1 VDKDEVPEEVAP
13 PESKEKNTVKLGT
26 FQCVICM
33 DDVTDLT
40 VTHCG
45 MFVPSPKSTSEMDYF

>member
-1 VDKDEVPEEVAP
+1 MAPKVD
-13 PESKEKNTVKLGT
+13 SRVKIGK

-33 DDVTDLT
+33 DDTAALT

-45 MFVPSPKSTSEMDYF
+45 MFS